1 MTDFPPPASPQALQ
15 YSSQPELPK
24 GMAIA
29 SMVCGI
35 CSIPFLCI
43 WYLAIPAAIV
53 AVVLGFIA
61 RAKAKRG
68 EAAGSGMATAGILG
82 FSDEQP
88 SCGSTG
94 SCVVGNIS
102 TTLRGGEVVEFIALG
117 ATSRGWI
124 AGTPYPRPPL
134 EAFRSKKKTP
144 LGFSGRVC
152 AV

>member
-1 MTDFPPPASPQALQ
+1 MTDFPPPTSPQALQ

-68 EAAGSGMATAGILG
+68 EAAGSGMAMAGII
-82 FSDEQP
+82 
-88 SCGSTG
+88 CGSVALLL
-94 SCVVGNIS
+94 VVLAVSAFAYFLTSKHG
-102 TTLRGGEVVEFIALG
+102 LRAMMPMVTPSP
-117 ATSRGWI
+117 TS
-124 AGTPYPRPPL
+124 APTPITRAMPASMPR
-134 EAFRSKKKTP
+134 
-144 LGFSGRVC
+144 
-152 AV
+152 